1 MDLFGANAFAD
12 ESDRVAMSFF
22 NSVYAQGRFL
32 WALKLIASKQ
42 GCVVNE
48 DYCLFPDMSDADPS
62 CHFEG
67 VMFGGVGGEVI
78 VSDVRCREYVAIA
91 CKRYVAQCPG
101 DLDVVD
107 ALLKEYPN
115 KGPEVVNE

>member
-1 MDLFGANAFAD
+1 MDLFGASAYVD
-12 ESDRVAMSFF
+12 ESDRVAMGFF

-48 DYCLFPDMSDADPS
+48 DYCLFPDMNDPDPS

-67 VMFGGVGGEVI
+67 VSFGGVGGEMI
-78 VSDVRCREYVAIA
+78 VSEAKCREYVNMA
-91 CKRYVAQCPG
+91 CKRYVAQCPD
-101 DLDVVD
+101 DLDSVD
-107 ALLKEYPN
+107 AILKEF
-115 KGPEVVNE
+115 KV